1 MIRENGEKLKSF
13 KYLEQPCTTEISVEQ
28 VDFIS
33 NNNNRRRWSNSARL
47 RPGAAV

>member
-33 NNNNRRRWSNSARL
+33 NDAGDQIAPDFGLARL
-47 RPGAAV
+47 